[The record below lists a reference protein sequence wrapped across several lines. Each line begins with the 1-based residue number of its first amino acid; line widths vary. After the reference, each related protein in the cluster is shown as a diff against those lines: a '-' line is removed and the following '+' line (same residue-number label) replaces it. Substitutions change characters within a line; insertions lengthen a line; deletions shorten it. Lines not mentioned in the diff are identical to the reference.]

1 MKTEKII
8 TELLEQMT
16 LDEKIGMVHGN
27 GLFQNKG
34 VERLGI
40 PSMKFS
46 DGPMGVRNEFQNDK
60 WIPLGNTDDYVS
72 YLPSNSAIASTWDVN
87 VAYEVGKVL
96 GAEARGRGKDMILA
110 PGINIKRSPLCG
122 RNFEYLSEDPV
133 LTAEMAVALI
143 KGIQQND
150 VAACV
155 KHFVAN
161 NQETNRLH
169 VDTKVNERT
178 LQEIYY
184 PAFRQ
189 SVQKADVYSVMGAYN
204 RLNGTYC
211 CENNLLLKEVLR
223 DQWGFEGI
231 VISDWGA
238 VHNTL
243 DAGQVALDIEMSVF
257 DNFDEYCLAE
267 PLKQRILDESVDMAC
282 LEKYF
287 NVTVI
292 TQNVD
297 NLHERAGSSHVI
309 HLHGELTKVTSTL
322 QPNNPNYIKEL
333 KPEEFEV
340 KIGDLA
346 ADGSQFRPFIVWFG
360 ESVPMIEKAIEY
372 VETAD
377 VFLIIGTSLNVYP
390 AAGLLNYVPRDVPV
404 YLIDPKEVPIASD
417 RKVYA
422 IRKGASDGMEE
433 LKKNIGE
440 IACT

>member
-1 MKTEKII
+1 MKNLVILTGAGMSAESGIS
-8 TELLEQMT
+8 TFRDAGGLWDQYPVEQ
-16 LDEKIGMVHGN
+16 
-27 GLFQNKG
+27 
-34 VERLGI
+34 
-40 PSMKFS
+40 
-46 DGPMGVRNEFQNDK
+46 
-60 WIPLGNTDDYVS
+60 
-72 YLPSNSAIASTWDVN
+72 
-87 VAYEVGKVL
+87 VATPEGY
-96 GAEARGRGKDMILA
+96 
-110 PGINIKRSPLCG
+110 
-122 RNFEYLSEDPV
+122 
-133 LTAEMAVALI
+133 
-143 KGIQQND
+143 
-150 VAACV
+150 
-155 KHFVAN
+155 VAN
-161 NQETNRLH
+161 PQL
-169 VDTKVNERT
+169 VIQFYNERRKQL
-178 LQEIYY
+178 LQVK
-184 PAFRQ
+184 P
-189 SVQKADVYSVMGAYN
+189 N
-204 RLNGTYC
+204 RGHEL
-211 CENNLLLKEVLR
+211 
-223 DQWGFEGI
+223 
-231 VISDWGA
+231 
-238 VHNTL
+238 
-243 DAGQVALDIEMSVF
+243 VAE
-257 DNFDEYCLAE
+257 
-267 PLKQRILDESVDMAC
+267 

-422 IRKGASDGMEE
+422 IRIGALDGMEE
-433 LKKNIGE
+433 LKKILVR
-440 IACT
+440 